1 MTVAQPSSS
10 ARSRRLHPPALPHP
24 VPMPGFSFPQ
34 PYPPWR
40 HTYVPR
46 AHFAKGCKNT
56 ETATLTTF
64 RINTCKSVS
73 KQRTLTSLRI
83 NTYEKHRGGV
93 PQHFHDPGNANSAP
107 SRGFS
112 EMNLPIGVRFHRHVR
127 RVTPLSPVPSLD
139 CAYFPS
145 PRRWYPF
152 TLSLER
158 SGAGEGAIIPGVQ
171 AFGPSNVPTLL
182 FTKTCRL
189 FIVSF
194 PSFAHRRPLFSIVC
208 GLFSGNTRGWG

>member
-40 HTYVPR
+40 HSYLPR

-127 RVTPLSPVPSLD
+127 RLTPLSPVPSLD

-145 PRRWYPF
+145 PRRWYPKPRKARWWRRAHHSRSSGVRTF
-152 TLSLER
+152 QRANSFVYKSL
-158 SGAGEGAIIPGVQ
+158 P
-171 AFGPSNVPTLL
+171 PLH
-182 FTKTCRL
+182 RL
-189 FIVSF
+189 FALFCAPPPFVF
-194 PSFAHRRPLFSIVC
+194 NRLRPLFRKHPGV
-208 GLFSGNTRGWG
+208 GVA